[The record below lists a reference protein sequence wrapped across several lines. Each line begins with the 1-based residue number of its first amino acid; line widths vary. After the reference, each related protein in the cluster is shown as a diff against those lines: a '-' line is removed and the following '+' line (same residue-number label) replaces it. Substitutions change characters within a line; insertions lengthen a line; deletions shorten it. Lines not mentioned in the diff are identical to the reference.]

1 MVAATSRRKAELTLP
16 SDNEIL
22 VTREFEAPRHLVFKA
37 WTTPELVKRWWTARR
52 GEATVAEIDLRVGG
66 RWRYAMVMP
75 DGTEIAF
82 HGEYK
87 EVVPDD
93 RIVSTEVFEAV
104 PEHEALNTVTFAE
117 RGERTLVTIL
127 MRHESKAVRD
137 MVLATGM
144 EGGLQDALDLL
155 ESQAQSLA

>member
-66 RWRYAMVMP
+66 TWRYAMVMP

-87 EVVPDD
+87 EVVPDE